1 MDRGAW
7 QATVHGVANSQ
18 TWLSTHTIKLSWET
32 NIPLW
37 QEFSMEFGVYLS
49 RNVNFLPF
57 TSSKSC
63 INILGLFFPQRL
75 IFSKQKLQRLGANS
89 THSPPVLMPPGESS
103 LLVKG
108 GLGTCHPPLPSHTP
122 LEGHQSGRE
131 PQKKGWGLMPGRLVL
146 VTRNKDKKLAN
157 ATPSA

>member
-7 QATVHGVANSQ
+7 QATVHAVAKSQ
-18 TWLSTHTIKLSWET
+18 TWLNTHTLKLSWET

-37 QEFSMEFGVYLS
+37 KEFSMEFGIYLS

-63 INILGLFFPQRL
+63 INFLGLFFPQRL

-89 THSPPVLMPPGESS
+89 NHPPPVLDAPSFRCS
-103 LLVKG
+103 LFLKG
-108 GLGTCHPPLPSHTP
+108 GLGTHHPPLPSHNP
-122 LEGHQSGRE
+122 LEGHQSGWE
-131 PQKKGWGLMPGRLVL
+131 PQKKGWGLMPGLLVL
-146 VTRNKDKKLAN
+146 MTREKDKKLAN
-157 ATPSA
+157 AMH